1 MENVELY
8 EILGVDKSSTYAEIK
23 KNYRKL
29 AKEFHPDKNPEAGDK
44 FKEISFAYEI
54 LSDPEKRKI
63 YDQYGLKGVQEG
75 SDGFGD
81 ASEFFSHWFPFSGG
95 QSHGGGGGGGGSFGN
110 NRSRAGAQVVVKL
123 EVTLEE
129 LYNGNVSKPVEYKRT
144 SFCGTCNGEGGPE
157 MTVEQ
162 CKACN
167 GTGRTANYSFMGAFV
182 NAFESTC
189 ASCYGRGTTI
199 PDGFRC
205 ATCSGSGLVE
215 EELKHEV
222 PIEKGAPNMLKVLF
236 HSAGNQ
242 PLVGERGDLI
252 VVLVQAEHPVFIRR
266 QNDLFLRDIRINITQ
281 ALCGFVHCFQHL
293 DGRTL
298 CITNKPGDVIKHSE
312 LRVVTG
318 EGMPLRNNPFERGD
332 LFVEFNIDFP
342 DDNFATIDQMH
353 LLETLLP
360 PRQPFTMPEDAEEV
374 VMTDVPPYGEGGHAG
389 AQGGM
394 DDDDESAHF
403 ESVQCQTG

>member
-1 MENVELY
+1 MESVELY
-8 EILGVDKSSTYAEIK
+8 EILGVNKNSTDAEIK

-63 YDQYGLKGVQEG
+63 YDRYGLKGLQEG

-95 QSHGGGGGGGGSFGN
+95 AGGSGGGEAN
-110 NRSRAGAQVVVKL
+110 SRARQTAQVVVKL

-144 SFCGTCNGEGGPE
+144 SYCAACEGEGGPK
-157 MTVEQ
+157 MTLEQ

-189 ASCYGRGTTI
+189 PSCYGRGNTI
-199 PDGFRC
+199 PEGLRC
-205 ATCSGSGLVE
+205 TTCAGSGLVE
-215 EELKHEV
+215 EEVTQEV

-236 HSAGNQ
+236 QAAGNQ
-242 PLVGERGDLI
+242 PQVGERGDLI

-266 QNDLFLRDIRINITQ
+266 LNDLYLRDIHINLTQ

-293 DGRTL
+293 DERTL
-298 CITNKPGDVIKHSE
+298 CITNKPGDVIKHGE
-312 LRVVTG
+312 LRVITG

-332 LFVEFNIDFP
+332 LFVEFNVDFP
-342 DDNFATIDQMH
+342 DDNFASIDQMH

-360 PRQPFTMPEDAEEV
+360 PREPFVMPEDAEEV
-374 VMTDVPPYGEGGHAG
+374 VLMDVPPYGEGSGHAG
-389 AQGGM
+389 GAHSAY
-394 DDDDESAHF
+394 DDDDDGHPHVD
-403 ESVQCQTG
+403 SVQCHTA

>member
-8 EILGVDKSSTYAEIK
+8 EILGVNKNSTDAEIK

-54 LSDPEKRKI
+54 LSNPDKRKI
-63 YDQYGLKGVQEG
+63 YDRYGLKGLQEG

-95 QSHGGGGGGGGSFGN
+95 HSHNSGCGSAN
-110 NRSRAGAQVVVKL
+110 SKARAAAQVVIKL

-129 LYNGNVSKPVEYKRT
+129 LFNGNASKSVDYKRT
-144 SFCGTCNGEGGPE
+144 SYCAACDGEGGPK
-157 MTVEQ
+157 TNVEQ

-189 ASCYGRGTTI
+189 PSCYGRGTTI
-199 PDGFRC
+199 AEECRC
-205 ATCSGSGLVE
+205 TTCSGSGLVE
-215 EELKHEV
+215 EEVKQEV

-236 HSAGNQ
+236 QSAGNQ

-266 QNDLFLRDIRINITQ
+266 QNDLFLRDIHINVTQ

-293 DGRTL
+293 DGRTIY
-298 CITNKPGDVIKHSE
+298 ITNKAGDVIKHAE

-342 DDNFATIDQMH
+342 DDNFATIEQMQ
-353 LLETLLP
+353 LLEALLP
-360 PRQPFTMPEDAEEV
+360 PRPPFTMPEDAEEV
-374 VMTDVPPYGEGGHAG
+374 VMMEVPPYGEGSHAG
-389 AQGGM
+389 AHGGM
-394 DDDDESAHF
+394 VDDGDDGTPQF
-403 ESVQCQTG
+403 DSVQCQTG